1 MLSVGHPIN
10 LLTDFKLVMYWYTCF
25 GVFFF
30 LRGEGVLVGCVA
42 CPSFSPPCYLT
53 KRGGNPGQALASS
66 LPKCLKR
73 KATSVTEGLWG
84 CVEW

>member
-10 LLTDFKLVMYWYTCF
+10 LLTDLSLSCTGTRVCF
-25 GVFFF
+25 GVFS

-73 KATSVTEGLWG
+73 AATSDRRAVGLR
-84 CVEW
+84 

>member
-30 LRGEGVLVGCVA
+30 
-42 CPSFSPPCYLT
+42 S
-53 KRGGNPGQALASS
+53 
-66 LPKCLKR
+66 
-73 KATSVTEGLWG
+73 
-84 CVEW
+84 